1 MIYTL
6 SKVAYLLIFPMFMRR
21 DAYQL
26 FTHNFLL
33 HSTLHKSWSFYH
45 FKVELK
51 PVIAW
56 KMDSLAKNP
65 FPFTKGS
72 SWIFCSIKRWIM
84 GMSRSRKPN

>member
-6 SKVAYLLIFPMFMRR
+6 SKVAYLLIFPKFMRR

-26 FTHNFLL
+26 FSHIFLL

-65 FPFTKGS
+65 FPFTKDSLVDFLLYKTLDYGDVQVTQA
-72 SWIFCSIKRWIM
+72 
-84 GMSRSRKPN
+84 